1 MKAIFQ
7 GSNYKKTL
15 QTNLKEVKD
24 LTAMMDLEAGVRSQH
39 SVQYIE
45 EHVHVIEAMLK
56 ELHGTKQNIQM
67 DEKMTEIVAARIG
80 DAMVERVVNRMF
92 SLLSSGAGVASKSI
106 RGANIIRNHKHMGTD
121 DLS

>member
-1 MKAIFQ
+1 
-7 GSNYKKTL
+7 
-15 QTNLKEVKD
+15 
-24 LTAMMDLEAGVRSQH
+24 MMDLEAGVRSQH

-67 DEKMTEIVAARIG
+67 DEKMTENVAARIG

-92 SLLSSGAGVASKSI
+92 SLLSSSAGVASKSLK
-106 RGANIIRNHKHMGTD
+106 GAKIIRNHKYGGTD